1 LKHSRSRLHKVCP
14 QMNCGMDII
23 LSLTLNSALFGAN
36 QIMWA
41 VHYLLVLCLA
51 GFSGSW
57 LQNSALQK
65 STDVGGNIS
74 AGNQSTAVKSKE
86 VKNKDAAEPA
96 PGVAATQPVITV
108 RGVCDQSNSPTTQS
122 GLDSCVT
129 VISREQF
136 ETLVKTLNPTGHALS
151 TEARRGL
158 ARTYADYLGV
168 QAAARKAG
176 MEDTPEFRMVME
188 WNRLRAIADLYRFS
202 LEEKYRSPADAEVEA
217 YYRQHLG
224 DYEKMT
230 LARILVPRQNAAE
243 ADKDAFDKKARGV
256 ADAAQSRAV
265 KGDDPAQIQ
274 KDAYAALGVAMA
286 PFTELG
292 SRRRSELVPEE
303 ATELFSLKAGEVS
316 HVEKEDQNYV
326 IYKVLRRDVMP
337 LAEVKAEVAREVYK
351 EKFKGAMKSALDAVP
366 AEFNEQY
373 FGPKMA
379 PQGEQA
385 APVAGSR

>member
-1 LKHSRSRLHKVCP
+1 
-14 QMNCGMDII
+14 MDII

-41 VHYLLVLCLA
+41 IHYVLVLYLA

-57 LQNSALQK
+57 LQNPALQK
-65 STDVGGNIS
+65 SADIS
-74 AGNQSTAVKSKE
+74 GRTQSTATKAKE
-86 VKNKDAAEPA
+86 LKAKASADPA
-96 PGVAATQPVITV
+96 PSVDATQVVITV
-108 RGVCDQSNSPTTQS
+108 RGVCDQSSSPKAQS
-122 GLDSCVT
+122 GSDSCVT
-129 VISREQF
+129 VIRREQF
-136 ETLVKTLNPTGHALS
+136 EMLVKALNPTGHTLS
-151 TEARRGL
+151 AEARRGL
-158 ARTYADYLGV
+158 ARTYADYLAV
-168 QAAARKAG
+168 EAAARKAG
-176 MEDTPEFRMVME
+176 MEDTSEFRTVME

-274 KDAYAALGVAMA
+274 KDAYAALGVAVA
-286 PFTELG
+286 PSTELG

-303 ATELFSLKAGEVS
+303 ATELFSLKGGEVS
-316 HVEKEDQNYV
+316 HVEKEAQNYV

-337 LAEVKAEVAREVYK
+337 LAEVRAEVAREIYK
-351 EKFKGAMKSALDAVP
+351 QKFKDTMKSALDAVP

-373 FGPKMA
+373 FGSKMA
-379 PQGEQA
+379 PQGDQA